1 MWQQSDTRVLM
12 CETVPNLLSTPK
24 AINMSATSSP
34 ALSYNNRTFSSKS
47 NTSNGEVGTS
57 TLFHYHQE
65 PNGSIVWAEYSGG
78 MIAKGFLIA
87 TVQPG
92 GLLDA
97 RYQHVNISGVLMTGR
112 CLSTPERLP
121 DGRLRLHEQ
130 WQWTSGDQSSGTS
143 VVEEVMPG
151 EMAR

>member
-1 MWQQSDTRVLM
+1 MTD
-12 CETVPNLLSTPK
+12 P
-24 AINMSATSSP
+24 SSP
-34 ALSYNNRTFSSKS
+34 LTDYNNRTFSSKS
-47 NTSNGEVGTS
+47 NTSNGEVDTS

-78 MIAKGFLIA
+78 QIQKGFLIG

-92 GLLDA
+92 GVLDA
-97 RYQHVNISGVLMTGR
+97 RYQHINASGVLMTGK
-112 CLSTPERLP
+112 CLSTPELLS

-143 VVEEVMPG
+143 VVEEVVPM
-151 EMAR
+151 EAQR